1 MVCLMDT
8 QAHIIQELMIWET
21 VIRCLV
27 IPRVS
32 VWEILFH
39 LSFILDL
46 SFIMECLSSNQNDW
60 FELTVV

>member
-8 QAHIIQELMIWET
+8 QAHIIQELMIWER
-21 VIRCLV
+21 VVRCLV

-60 FELTVV
+60 LELTVV